1 MRGKHGARAAARRTQ
16 QEYEAEIADL
26 QRRAVKAEGALS
38 DCRAWIE
45 GERRSHAAEVRELRD
60 QLREQRPPALLDAER
75 ESDSLR
81 DQLAAITAD
90 RDKVVDTHR
99 RVFDAAVRY
108 VAKRE
113 KLSTGLALEVI
124 LTWVTGQR
132 VTVGDWSTRNV
143 EAARRLNLQR
153 YGGAAKMDE
162 IIERSSREGWFSAP
176 LADGTPPVPVVD
188 RYADAVDRGST
199 DASDA

>member
-16 QEYEAEIADL
+16 QEYEAEIAGL
-26 QRRAVKAEGALS
+26 QHRAAKAEGALS

-45 GERRSHAAEVRELRD
+45 GERRAHAAEVRELRER
-60 QLREQRPPALLDAER
+60 LREQRPPALIEAER
-75 ESDSLR
+75 EAERLR
-81 DQLAAITAD
+81 DQVAAVTAD
-90 RDKVVDTHR
+90 RDKVVDTHH

-113 KLSTGLALEVI
+113 KLSPGLALEVV

-132 VTVGDWSTRNV
+132 VTVGDWCTRNP

-153 YGGAAKMDE
+153 YGGAAKFGEVID
-162 IIERSSREGWFSAP
+162 RSSREGWLSAP
-176 LADGTPPVPVVD
+176 LVDGTPPVPMVD
-188 RYADAVDRGST
+188 RYVAAVDSGGHEEP
-199 DASDA
+199 DA